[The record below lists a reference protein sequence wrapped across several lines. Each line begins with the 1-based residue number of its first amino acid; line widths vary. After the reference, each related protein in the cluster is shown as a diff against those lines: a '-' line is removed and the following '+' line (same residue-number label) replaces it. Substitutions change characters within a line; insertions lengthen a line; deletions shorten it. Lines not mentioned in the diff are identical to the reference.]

1 MTMSSACQKSLFRFV
16 ILFVSLSATST
27 ALATPV
33 TRLMPGSNLF
43 ATFGPMAAA
52 GLVAGFATPDAP
64 SVSASIHTA
73 ITTDRISADQSTTYA
88 SLIALAMDLRNIRYR
103 RGGRNPDSG
112 FDCSG
117 FVRYVFLHS
126 LGLRLPATSAAQ
138 FVSGMKVARNEMR
151 SGDLVFFRTSGKQRI
166 SHVGIYLDDGRFI
179 HAPSSGKVVRIDSL
193 DETYW
198 AKRFAGAKRQ
208 DGIALG

>member
-1 MTMSSACQKSLFRFV
+1 MSTPNACQKSFLRIAIFV
-16 ILFVSLSATST
+16 
-27 ALATPV
+27 
-33 TRLMPGSNLF
+33 
-43 ATFGPMAAA
+43 A
-52 GLVAGFATPDAP
+52 GLVVASTTWAAPNARLLATSDLLALLTKSGTPSLSFATMTE
-64 SVSASIHTA
+64 SNLASRVLETV
-73 ITTDRISADQSTTYA
+73 A
-88 SLIALAMDLRNIRYR
+88 SGEPVESSEPASQAGLIALAMELRNIRYR

-126 LGLRLPATSAAQ
+126 IGLKLPATSAAQ
-138 FVSGMKVARNEMR
+138 FVDGIKVARSDMR
-151 SGDLVFFRTSGKQRI
+151 SGDLVFFRTSGKKRI

-193 DETYW
+193 DQKYW
-198 AKRFAGAKRQ
+198 AKRFAGAKRP